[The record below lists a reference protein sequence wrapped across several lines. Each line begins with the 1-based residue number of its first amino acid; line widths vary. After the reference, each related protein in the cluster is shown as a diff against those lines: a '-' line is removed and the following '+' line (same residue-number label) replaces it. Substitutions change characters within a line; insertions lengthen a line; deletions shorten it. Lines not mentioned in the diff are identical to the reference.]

1 MSTNLSK
8 KNKKVD
14 KHRLLK
20 PPSSLTYGAGTTGG
34 EASHK
39 LTTEELPA
47 HSHSVNA
54 QNLQGGTNGDVC
66 NSNSGSLNGWDY
78 EPAHTNRGGRRFTV
92 PAHNTN
98 ATGSGKAHNTMP
110 PYLAVYIW
118 KRTA

>member
-1 MSTNLSK
+1 MSS
-8 KNKKVD
+8 
-14 KHRLLK
+14 
-20 PPSSLTYGAGTTGG
+20 TYGAGSTGG

-39 LTTEELPA
+39 LTTAELPA

-78 EPAHTNRGGRRFTV
+78 EPAHTNKGGRRFTV

-98 ATGSGKAHNTMP
+98 ATGSGQAHNNMP
-110 PYLAVYIW
+110 PYLSVYIW
-118 KRTA
+118 QRTA